1 MSVEDICV
9 NYLRNSLL
17 PKIGSA
23 WEIENE
29 ETNLMRETIEETIV
43 VLNNNIKYMNKENFE
58 AFIIEIC

>member
-17 PKIGSA
+17 SKIGSA

-29 ETNLMRETIEETIV
+29 ETIDEKQLKKQLLFLITILSIWTKKT
-43 VLNNNIKYMNKENFE
+43 LKPF
-58 AFIIEIC
+58 

>member
-17 PKIGSA
+17 SKIGSA

-29 ETNLMRETIEETIV
+29 ETNWWEKQLKKQLVFLTTILSIWTKKT
-43 VLNNNIKYMNKENFE
+43 LKPL
-58 AFIIEIC
+58 

>member
-17 PKIGSA
+17 SKIGSA

-29 ETNLMRETIEETIV
+29 ETNWWEKQLKKQLLFLTTILSIWTKKT
-43 VLNNNIKYMNKENFE
+43 LKPL
-58 AFIIEIC
+58 